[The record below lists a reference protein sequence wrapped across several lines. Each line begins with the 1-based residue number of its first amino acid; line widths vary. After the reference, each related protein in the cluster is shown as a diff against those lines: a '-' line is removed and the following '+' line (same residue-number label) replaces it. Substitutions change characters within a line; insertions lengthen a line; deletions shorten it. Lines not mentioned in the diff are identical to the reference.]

1 MDTQPRPRSR
11 SLDGLRAIAI
21 AMVVVFHSL
30 RHVSGG
36 YIGVEIF
43 FTLSGFLITTL
54 LLGELGAGG
63 AIDRGAFYA
72 RRALRLLPALG
83 GAIVLCAVL
92 VALTGS
98 NHGGLPLTRAV
109 PPVALYVGNW
119 VEAAG
124 VSLGFLSHTWSL
136 AIEEQ
141 FYLVWPFVVVVLAR
155 RTDAVS
161 LLVKVTIGLVVFR
174 AALTPLAPSP
184 LNFSVW
190 TTSRADC
197 LVIGAILAIVF
208 AREPDRVVRAADRPW
223 VGVSALLMLA
233 GVFAAL
239 SVVRSPEM
247 WSDYGMTTVVA
258 IATAALIAH
267 LVAVPGG
274 AIARALAWRPAA
286 AVGRVS
292 YGIYLYHWPIV
303 AALSA
308 VALPFFAR
316 IGLEYALT
324 AAAVLVSWFVIERP
338 ALGRKGRFIRSRVTL
353 AGDGDPAA
361 APSTVLE

>member
-1 MDTQPRPRSR
+1 MDAERRPRSR
-11 SLDGLRAIAI
+11 SLDGVRAIAI

-30 RHVSGG
+30 RHVAGG

-43 FTLSGFLITTL
+43 FTLSGFLITSL
-54 LLGELGAGG
+54 LLGEIGANGS
-63 AIDRGAFYA
+63 IDRRAFYA

-83 GAIVLCAVL
+83 GAIALCLVL
-92 VALTGS
+92 VAMTGS
-98 NHGGLPLTRAV
+98 NHGGIPLTRAV
-109 PPVALYVGNW
+109 PPVALYLGNW

-124 VSLGFLSHTWSL
+124 VSLGFLSHTWSR

-141 FYLVWPFVVVVLAR
+141 FYLLWPFVVVVLAR

-161 LLVKVTIGLVVFR
+161 LLVKVTIGLVIFR
-174 AALTPLAPSP
+174 AVLMPLVPSA

-208 AREPDRVVRAADRPW
+208 ARERERVVRAADRPW
-223 VGVSALLMLA
+223 VGVAALLALA
-233 GVFAAL
+233 GVFALL
-239 SVVRSPEM
+239 SFVRSPEM
-247 WSDYGMTTVVA
+247 WSDFGMTTVVA

-267 LVAVPGG
+267 LVALPGG
-274 AIARALAWRPAA
+274 TIARALAWRPVA

-303 AALSA
+303 AALSV
-308 VALPFFAR
+308 VALPFFMR
-316 IGLEYALT
+316 LGLEFALT
-324 AAAVLVSWFVIERP
+324 ATAVLLSWFFIERP
-338 ALGRKGRFIRSRVTL
+338 ALRRKGRFIRTRVEV
-353 AGDGDPAA
+353 AGDSEPSAPA
-361 APSTVLE
+361 TVLE

>member
-1 MDTQPRPRSR
+1 MDTERRPRSR
-11 SLDGLRAIAI
+11 SLDGVRAIAI

-30 RHVSGG
+30 RPAAGG

-54 LLGELGAGG
+54 LLGELAANGS
-63 AIDRGAFYA
+63 IDRRAFYA

-83 GAIVLCAVL
+83 GAIALCVVL

-98 NHGGLPLTRAV
+98 NHGGIPLTRAV
-109 PPVALYVGNW
+109 PPVALYLGNW

-141 FYLVWPFVVVVLAR
+141 FYLLWPFVVVVLAR

-161 LLVKVTIGLVVFR
+161 LLVKVTIGLVIFR
-174 AALTPLAPSP
+174 AVLTPFVPST

-208 AREPDRVVRAADRPW
+208 AREPERVVRAADRPW
-223 VGVSALLMLA
+223 VGVAGLLTLA
-233 GVFAAL
+233 GAFVVL
-239 SVVRSPEM
+239 SVVRSPWM
-247 WSDYGMTTVVA
+247 WSDYGVTTVVA
-258 IATAALIAH
+258 VATAALIAH
-267 LVAVPGG
+267 LVALPGG

-308 VALPFFAR
+308 IALPFFTR
-316 IGLEYALT
+316 LGLEYGLT
-324 AAAVLVSWFVIERP
+324 AAAVLVSWFAIERP
-338 ALGRKGRFIRSRVTL
+338 ALRRKGRFIRTRVAL
-353 AGDGDPAA
+353 SGEGDPAA

>member
-1 MDTQPRPRSR
+1 MERGSR
-11 SLDGLRAIAI
+11 NRALDGVRAIAI

-54 LLGELGAGG
+54 LLGEIASRGS
-63 AIDRGAFYA
+63 IDKGAFYA
-72 RRALRLLPALG
+72 RRALRLLPALF
-83 GAIVLCAVL
+83 GAIALCVVL
-92 VALTGS
+92 VAVTGG

-109 PPVALYVGNW
+109 PAVVLYVGNW

-141 FYLVWPFVVVVLAR
+141 FYLVWPFVVVALAR
-155 RTDAVS
+155 RRDALP
-161 LLVKVTIGLVVFR
+161 LLVKVTIGLVLAR
-174 AALTPLAPSP
+174 AFLTPFAPST

-197 LVIGAILAIVF
+197 LLIGAILAIAVT
-208 AREPDRVVRAADRPW
+208 REPERVVRAADRPW
-223 VGVSALLMLA
+223 IGAAALLTLA
-233 GVFAAL
+233 GVFALL
-239 SVVRSPEM
+239 SFVRSPEM

-258 IATAALIAH
+258 VATAALLAHVIA
-267 LVAVPGG
+267 LPEG

-308 VALPFFAR
+308 TSLAFLPR

-324 AAAVLVSWFVIERP
+324 ALAVVVSWFVIERP
-338 ALGRKGRFIRSRVTL
+338 ALRAKRRFVRTRVEV
-353 AGDGDPAA
+353 AGEGED
-361 APSTVLE
+361 APVSSLS